1 MKRKEEL
8 EALRD
13 IEQKAK
19 SAEKIIRS
27 LAFRNQDIDFDV
39 KINKSYR
46 QGVLPYYLDFFFDID
61 VDKHFEKSPTY
72 DKQYADATWEWEDRI
87 EAALRYVNLQNY
99 FGGIL
104 FDYINDDL
112 VSMEIDRL
120 NNKLE
125 KYIKSQYPEV
135 TDEKYREADIF
146 YYLYKSEADQPHMR
160 VEFIGLPIESDE
172 VSATRDG
179 NLLFTCDDL
188 YDMMLDIYLRS
199 PLHPSFEYE
208 NFTCQ

>member
-13 IEQKAK
+13 IKEKAK

-46 QGVLPYYLDFFFDID
+46 HGVLPYYLDFFFDID

-72 DKQYADATWEWEDRI
+72 DKQYADATWEWEDRV
-87 EAALRYVNLQNY
+87 ESALRYVNLQNY
-99 FGGIL
+99 YGGIL

-112 VSMEIDRL
+112 VSMEIERL
-120 NNKLE
+120 NHKLE
-125 KYIKSQYPEV
+125 KNINFGL
-135 TDEKYREADIF
+135 ALCF
-146 YYLYKSEADQPHMR
+146 YSPC
-160 VEFIGLPIESDE
+160 
-172 VSATRDG
+172 SASLFSFFFFG
-179 NLLFTCDDL
+179 NSLFGFDFTN
-188 YDMMLDIYLRS
+188 RS
-199 PLHPSFEYE
+199 G
-208 NFTCQ
+208 